1 MVFDKTLYF
10 IGWNPLSIFKAH
22 NVTFTTHLEELK
34 YQGKRQCF
42 YTFTDLPPKM
52 SANPRQMSF
61 ADVLSK
67 GRVSVSQLVCLCAFQ
82 PKDHKMIKPG
92 AFQAEEKELVF
103 DIDMTDYDEVRTC
116 CK

>member
-1 MVFDKTLYF
+1 MFPF
-10 IGWNPLSIFKAH
+10 CPS
-22 NVTFTTHLEELK
+22 
-34 YQGKRQCF
+34 
-42 YTFTDLPPKM
+42 
-52 SANPRQMSF
+52 
-61 ADVLSK
+61 
-67 GRVSVSQLVCLCAFQ
+67 FQ

>member
-1 MVFDKTLYF
+1 M
-10 IGWNPLSIFKAH
+10 P
-22 NVTFTTHLEELK
+22 FTTDNHLPFFPFFK
-34 YQGKRQCF
+34 
-42 YTFTDLPPKM
+42 
-52 SANPRQMSF
+52 
-61 ADVLSK
+61 
-67 GRVSVSQLVCLCAFQ
+67 

>member
-1 MVFDKTLYF
+1 MLLVAPWYGNQDKISPDVALASNVDVTLFFTPRNVQCKCTSHHSISFPFRTLAHCKLCYF
-10 IGWNPLSIFKAH
+10 
-22 NVTFTTHLEELK
+22 
-34 YQGKRQCF
+34 
-42 YTFTDLPPKM
+42 
-52 SANPRQMSF
+52 
-61 ADVLSK
+61 
-67 GRVSVSQLVCLCAFQ
+67 FQ